1 MPESSPSPSRP
12 PITDSPWFWLMLF
25 CAACLVL
32 LIVIWP
38 KYRTR
43 QRRLEM
49 QYMAQEEILRRGAEG
64 ADAAPEVPTAPPAPG
79 ELIIEVWPLA
89 LLAAAGMI
97 VAAVMLHRG
106 RAKLLVPKDPPPPG
120 ETP

>member
-1 MPESSPSPSRP
+1 
-12 PITDSPWFWLMLF
+12 
-25 CAACLVL
+25 
-32 LIVIWP
+32 
-38 KYRTR
+38 
-43 QRRLEM
+43 
-49 QYMAQEEILRRGAEG
+49 MAQEEILRRGAEG